1 MSLIEDNDSFIFD
14 AYYEGNTNPEDFDDN
29 LGNNFLDPE
38 GSNEIE
44 NDSISENSTPN
55 YSDIKE
61 ELEKLK
67 IEDDKKPKLGKKR
80 IRSPRGRKPEIDNK
94 YSKTH
99 SNNYRDNIVYKIK
112 SHFHSFIIKY
122 LNVILSIVGVENKSR
137 FSNFCGEFQKDITRK
152 TNSKLLDLPISEI
165 LKNIANTK
173 KKKNPF
179 LNKILYERVKDNS
192 TLKPYFSLT
201 YKEFYLKYTS
211 TKPDEVI
218 SNNNIENSEYLKK
231 TDVDKKKLGKVL
243 NTFITNF
250 DSIPKKPK
258 KESKIYKILFDNAD
272 KKFI

>member
-1 MSLIEDNDSFIFD
+1 MSLIEDNYSFNFDS
-14 AYYEGNTNPEDFDDN
+14 YYEGNTNPEDFN
-29 LGNNFLDPE
+29 YNFLRIILDQDD
-38 GSNEIE
+38 SNEIE
-44 NDSISENSTPN
+44 KDSFKENSTPN
-55 YSDIKE
+55 YLDKKE
-61 ELEKLK
+61 ELQKSK
-67 IEDDKKPKLGKKR
+67 IKDDKKPKVGKKR
-80 IRSPRGRKPEIDNK
+80 RRTPRGMKPEINNK

-122 LNVILSIVGVENKSR
+122 LNLILSFTGVEGK
-137 FSNFCGEFQKDITRK
+137 FSNFCGKFQKDITRK
-152 TNSKLLDLPISEI
+152 TNSKLLEMPISHI
-165 LKNIANTK
+165 LKNIPNTN

-211 TKPDEVI
+211 PKPDEVI

-231 TDVDKKKLGKVL
+231 TNIDKKKLGKVL

-250 DSIPKKPK
+250 DSIPKNPK
-258 KESKIYKILFDNAD
+258 KESEIYNILFNNTN
-272 KKFI
+272 

>member
-14 AYYEGNTNPEDFDDN
+14 AYYEGNTNHEDFN
-29 LGNNFLDPE
+29 NNFSNFLDQDD
-38 GSNEIE
+38 SNEIE
-44 NDSISENSTPN
+44 KDSIKENSSPN
-55 YSDIKE
+55 YSDKKE
-61 ELEKLK
+61 ELQKSK
-67 IEDDKKPKLGKKR
+67 TEDDKKPKLGKKR

-122 LNVILSIVGVENKSR
+122 LNLNLSFAGVEGK
-137 FSNFCGEFQKDITRK
+137 FSNFCGNFQRDITRK
-152 TNSKLLDLPISEI
+152 TNSKLLDLPISDI
-165 LKNIANTK
+165 LKNIPNTK

-179 LNKILYERVKDNS
+179 LNKILYERVKHNS
-192 TLKPYFSLT
+192 TLKLYFSLT

-211 TKPDEVI
+211 PKPDEVI
-218 SNNNIENSEYLKK
+218 SNNNNVENSEYLKK
-231 TDVDKKKLGKVL
+231 TYSDKDKLSKVL

-258 KESKIYKILFDNAD
+258 KESEIYKILFDNAD

>member
-1 MSLIEDNDSFIFD
+1 MNLEEEIDRLSFDNNTEEIFNNN
-14 AYYEGNTNPEDFDDN
+14 YFPE
-29 LGNNFLDPE
+29 LLY
-38 GSNEIE
+38 SNIFQ
-44 NDSISENSTPN
+44 N
-55 YSDIKE
+55 
-61 ELEKLK
+61 EKLK
-67 IEDDKKPKLGKKR
+67 DLIYNEKSMSNWSSIKIEEQEKSNTKNNKTSKLGKKR
-80 IRSPRGRKPEIDNK
+80 GRKPKNDNK

-173 KKKNPF
+173 KKKN
-179 LNKILYERVKDNS
+179 
-192 TLKPYFSLT
+192 
-201 YKEFYLKYTS
+201 
-211 TKPDEVI
+211 EVI
-218 SNNNIENSEYLKK
+218 SNNNNIENSEYLKK
-231 TDVDKKKLGKVL
+231 TYSDKDKLSKVL

-258 KESKIYKILFDNAD
+258 KESEIYKILFDNAD

>member
-80 IRSPRGRKPEIDNK
+80 GRKPKNDNK

-165 LKNIANTK
+165 LKNIPNTK
-173 KKKNPF
+173 KKKKNLF
-179 LNKILYERVKDNS
+179 LNKILYERVKHNS
-192 TLKPYFSLT
+192 TLKPLFSLT

-211 TKPDEVI
+211 PKPDEVI
-218 SNNNIENSEYLKK
+218 SNNNNIENSEYLKK
-231 TDVDKKKLGKVL
+231 TYSDKDKLSKVL

-250 DSIPKKPK
+250 DSTPKKPK

>member
-1 MSLIEDNDSFIFD
+1 MSLIEDNYSFIFD
-14 AYYEGNTNPEDFDDN
+14 SNYEGNTNLEDFN
-29 LGNNFLDPE
+29 NNFYNFLDQDD
-38 GSNEIE
+38 SNEIE
-44 NDSISENSTPN
+44 KDSIKENLTPN
-55 YSDIKE
+55 YSDKKE
-61 ELEKLK
+61 ELQKSK
-67 IEDDKKPKLGKKR
+67 TEDDKKPKLGKKR

-122 LNVILSIVGVENKSR
+122 LNLILSFAGIEGK
-137 FSNFCGEFQKDITRK
+137 FSNFCGNFQKDITRK
-152 TNSKLLDLPISEI
+152 TNSKLLDLPISDI
-165 LKNIANTK
+165 LKNIPNTK

-179 LNKILYERVKDNS
+179 LNKILYERVKHNS

-250 DSIPKKPK
+250 DLIPKNPK
-258 KESKIYKILFDNAD
+258 KESEIYKILFDNTNNN
-272 KKFI
+272 FI

>member
-1 MSLIEDNDSFIFD
+1 MNLEEEIDRLSFDNYTDEIFNNNYFPELLYSNIFQNEKVKDLIYNEKSMSNWS
-14 AYYEGNTNPEDFDDN
+14 
-29 LGNNFLDPE
+29 
-38 GSNEIE
+38 
-44 NDSISENSTPN
+44 SI
-55 YSDIKE
+55 
-61 ELEKLK
+61 K
-67 IEDDKKPKLGKKR
+67 IEKQEKSNTKNNKTSKLGKKR
-80 IRSPRGRKPEIDNK
+80 GRKPKNDNK

-211 TKPDEVI
+211 PKPDEVI

-231 TDVDKKKLGKVL
+231 TDIDKDKLSKVL

-250 DSIPKKPK
+250 DSIPKNPK
-258 KESKIYKILFDNAD
+258 KESEIYKILFDNAD

>member
-1 MSLIEDNDSFIFD
+1 MNLEEEIDRLSFDNNTEEIFNNNYFPELLYSNIFQNEKVKDLIYNEKSMSNWS
-14 AYYEGNTNPEDFDDN
+14 
-29 LGNNFLDPE
+29 
-38 GSNEIE
+38 
-44 NDSISENSTPN
+44 SI
-55 YSDIKE
+55 
-61 ELEKLK
+61 K
-67 IEDDKKPKLGKKR
+67 IEKQEKSNTKNNKTSKLRKK
-80 IRSPRGRKPEIDNK
+80 RGRKPKIDDEN
-94 YSKTH
+94 SKKH
-99 SNNYRDNIVYKIK
+99 SNDYRDNIVYKIK

-211 TKPDEVI
+211 SKPDEVI
-218 SNNNIENSEYLKK
+218 SNNNNIENSEYLKK
-231 TDVDKKKLGKVL
+231 TYSDKDKLSKVL

-250 DSIPKKPK
+250 DSIPKNPK
-258 KESKIYKILFDNAD
+258 KESEIYKILFDNAD

>member
-1 MSLIEDNDSFIFD
+1 MSFAGIE
-14 AYYEGNTNPEDFDDN
+14 
-29 LGNNFLDPE
+29 
-38 GSNEIE
+38 
-44 NDSISENSTPN
+44 
-55 YSDIKE
+55 
-61 ELEKLK
+61 
-67 IEDDKKPKLGKKR
+67 GK
-80 IRSPRGRKPEIDNK
+80 
-94 YSKTH
+94 
-99 SNNYRDNIVYKIK
+99 
-112 SHFHSFIIKY
+112 
-122 LNVILSIVGVENKSR
+122 

-211 TKPDEVI
+211 PKPDEVI
-218 SNNNIENSEYLKK
+218 SNNNNIENSEYLKK

-250 DSIPKKPK
+250 DSIPKNPK
-258 KESKIYKILFDNAD
+258 KESEIYKILFDNTNNN
-272 KKFI
+272 FI